1 MTPTSPPTVPLSP
14 SVSSIKKFNTR
25 EEAGHALAKRLG
37 TRLIRPDS
45 VVLALPKGGVA
56 VGAEIARCLKLPF
69 DVLLVS
75 RITVPGC
82 GRTSLGALTSGGVRV
97 LNCAMIDSLRLT
109 EEEVRGAIL
118 SKSIRLA
125 QRERNYR
132 PQRPSLEV
140 ADRPVILVDDGG
152 TECAV
157 IRDAIRLLRRQHVD
171 HVVLAL
177 PAACHHAACDMRMEA
192 DEVITLTEPSRE
204 FRVSRWFEHHSPPS
218 ADEIRRILESLP
230 ESEEPIL

>member
-1 MTPTSPPTVPLSP
+1 MISPPPT
-14 SVSSIKKFNTR
+14 IKKFSTR
-25 EEAGHALAKRLG
+25 AEAGHALAKRLG
-37 TRLIRPDS
+37 NHLITPDT
-45 VVLALPKGGVA
+45 VILALPKGGVA

-97 LNCAMIDSLRLT
+97 LNCAMIDRLQVT
-109 EEEVRGAIL
+109 EEEVRDAIL

-125 QRERNYR
+125 RRERNYR
-132 PQRPSLEV
+132 PQRPSLDV
-140 ADRPVILVDDGG
+140 SDRHVILVDDGG
-152 TECAV
+152 TECEV
-157 IRDAIRLLRRQHVD
+157 ICDAIHLLRRQHAE
-171 HVVLAL
+171 HVVVAM
-177 PAACHHAACDMRMEA
+177 PAACHHAACDMRLEA

-204 FRVSRWFEHHSPPS
+204 FRASRCFEHYSPPN

-230 ESEEPIL
+230 ERNEPIFDGG

>member
-1 MTPTSPPTVPLSP
+1 MPTPPPPMSPL
-14 SVSSIKKFNTR
+14 VSSIKKFNNR

-37 TRLIRPDS
+37 NRLIGPDT

-82 GRTSLGALTSGGVRV
+82 GRTPLGALTSGGVRV
-97 LNCAMIDSLRLT
+97 LNCAMIDRLQLS

-118 SKSIRLA
+118 SNSIRLA
-125 QRERNYR
+125 HRERKYR
-132 PQRPSLEV
+132 PQRPSLPV
-140 ADRPVILVDDGG
+140 ADRHVILVDDGG
-152 TECAV
+152 TDCAV
-157 IRDAIRLLRRQHVD
+157 IRDAIRLLRRQHVE

-177 PAACHHAACDMRMEA
+177 PAACHHRACEMRMEA

-204 FRVSRWFEHHSPPS
+204 FRVSRWFEHHGVPS

-230 ESEEPIL
+230 ECEDAVL